1 MKKIETSSWTF
12 GIGAAV
18 VKAISTALDRGVDIY
33 QDDDGSIH
41 IFPHKISLMEA
52 HRLAYDFLHKNKA
65 DTYINNIRYEYYDT
79 KTVCIISGRGE
90 EVRIGVARFNPSD
103 ERYLTSIGEAISY
116 SRASGKKL
124 PDDLAYYLNI
134 KQ

>member
-1 MKKIETSSWTF
+1 MKKIETSNWAF
-12 GIGAAV
+12 GIGSTV
-18 VKAISTALDRGVDIY
+18 INAIPTALDRGVDIY

-41 IFPHKISLMEA
+41 IFPHKISYMEA
-52 HRLAYDFLHKNKA
+52 RHLAYNFLHENKA

-79 KTVCIISGRGE
+79 KTVCIIFGRGE
-90 EVRIGVARFNPSD
+90 KIRIGVARFNPSD

-124 PDDLAYYLNI
+124 PDDLAYYLGI

>member
-1 MKKIETSSWTF
+1 MKNIETSSWS
-12 GIGAAV
+12 AAV
-18 VKAISTALDRGVDIY
+18 VKAIPTALDRGVDIY

-41 IFPHKISLMEA
+41 TFPHKISLMEA
-52 HRLAYDFLHKNKA
+52 RHLAYDFLHKNKA
-65 DTYINNIRYEYYDT
+65 DTYINNIRYEYYGT

-103 ERYLTSIGEAISY
+103 KRYLTSIGEAISY

>member
-1 MKKIETSSWTF
+1 MKKIGSYDHPIK
-12 GIGAAV
+12 IGFSV
-18 VKAISTALDRGVDIY
+18 LDNMGQKATKGVDVY
-33 QDDDGSIH
+33 QEDDGSIH
-41 IFPHKISLMEA
+41 IFPHKISFMEA
-52 HRLAYDFLHKNKA
+52 RRSACDFLHKNKA

-90 EVRIGVARFNPSD
+90 KIRIGVARFNPSD

-124 PDDLAYYLNI
+124 PDDLAYYLGI